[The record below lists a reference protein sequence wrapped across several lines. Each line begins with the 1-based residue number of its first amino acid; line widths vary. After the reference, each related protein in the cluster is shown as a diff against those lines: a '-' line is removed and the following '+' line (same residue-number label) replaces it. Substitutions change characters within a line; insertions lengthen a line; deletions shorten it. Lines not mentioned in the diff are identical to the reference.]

1 MKTCIPYAYL
11 VTECKKKVIHP
22 AGLSAPRSNLETV
35 EEKAKA
41 LAKGK
46 EEGKANQL
54 SPTRVE
60 ANQSLLEPQGSKRR
74 EVTASSVYLFG
85 SKLTYKCT
93 IVTSGLL

>member
-1 MKTCIPYAYL
+1 M
-11 VTECKKKVIHP
+11 
-22 AGLSAPRSNLETV
+22 

-60 ANQSLLEPQGSKRR
+60 ANQSLLEPQGST
-74 EVTASSVYLFG
+74 VDISWG
-85 SKLTYKCT
+85 H
-93 IVTSGLL
+93 